1 MNLRQ
6 WSEQLVGVVDPDG
19 GGVKRVRMIGPDGN
33 TWHTW
38 DREALTESWPNE
50 AEDYLNALL
59 DDWPQVKVSV
69 MFVAEDHAG
78 AVRSQLPKSVM
89 GKNRAS
95 SKQGFFGENKSIS
108 DMVEAVSRTA
118 QRMLDTANGQL
129 ANQGDTIKTLMEQ
142 NRLLLELVQGEREA
156 RALSDGWE
164 GKVLEMI
171 GPHVGPIAEALPD
184 LIRAFAPKASTTPKP
199 RGLNGLPAKSDN

>member
-19 GGVKRVRMIGPDGN
+19 GGVKRVRLIGPDGS

-38 DREALTESWPNE
+38 DREALKESWPNE
-50 AEDYLNALL
+50 AEDYLNAML
-59 DDWPQVKVSV
+59 DDWPTVKVSV
-69 MFVAEDHAG
+69 MFVAEDNAG

-89 GKNRAS
+89 GKNRAT
-95 SKQGFFGENKSIS
+95 SKQGFFGGDKSIS

-129 ANQGDTIKTLMEQ
+129 TNQSETIKTLMEQ

-156 RALSDGWE
+156 RALSSGWE
-164 GKVLEMI
+164 GQVMEMI
-171 GPHVGPIAEALPD
+171 APHVGPIAEALPD
-184 LIRAFAPKASTTPKP
+184 LIRAFAPKAPPKP
-199 RGLNGLPAKSDN
+199 PRLNGLTKVGN

>member
-6 WSEQLVGVVDPDG
+6 WSEQLVGVVDQDG
-19 GGVKRVRMIGPDGN
+19 GGVKRIRLLGPDGS

-38 DREALTESWPNE
+38 DREALTPSWPSD
-50 AEDYLNALL
+50 AEDYLNAML
-59 DDWPQVKVSV
+59 DDWPTVKVSV
-69 MFVAEDHAG
+69 MFVAEDAAG
-78 AVRSQLPKSVM
+78 NVRSQLPKSVM
-89 GKNRAS
+89 GKNRATT
-95 SKQGFFGENKSIS
+95 KQGFFGGDKSIS

-129 ANQGDTIKTLMEQ
+129 ANQGETIKTLMEQ

-184 LIRAFAPKASTTPKP
+184 LIRAFAPKPQPKP
-199 RGLNGLPAKSDN
+199 PRLNGLPASKVGN

>member
-6 WSEQLVGVVDPDG
+6 WSETIVGVVDQDG
-19 GGVKRVRMIGPDGN
+19 GGVKRVRMIGPDGG

-38 DREALTESWPNE
+38 DREQLNDKWPNE

-59 DDWPQVKVSV
+59 DDWPPVKVSV
-69 MFVAEDHAG
+69 MFVAEDNAG
-78 AVRSQLPKSVM
+78 NVRSQLPKSVM
-89 GKNRAS
+89 GKSRAA
-95 SKQGFFGENKSIS
+95 KPQGFFGENKSVG
-108 DMVEAVSRTA
+108 DMVDAVSRTA
-118 QRMLDTANGQL
+118 QRMLDTANTQL
-129 ANQGDTIKTLMEQ
+129 ASQSETIKTLMEQ

-184 LIRAFAPKASTTPKP
+184 LIRAFAPKAPAKP
-199 RGLNGLPAKSDN
+199 PRLNGLPAKSGN